1 MCVTHIFGEQHQ
13 PRDLNE
19 ETWRTAM
26 NSRSSA
32 SATSNATGSEPSLK
46 YVQANGVRF
55 AYLEQGNGPL
65 VMFMH
70 GFPDN
75 AWSYRKQLQVFADA
89 GYRAV
94 SPFLRGYAPTEI
106 PADGIFDPIMLGKD
120 LEALIAALSDDGQAC
135 VVGMDWGGTSTFQAL
150 TTAPSAIKA
159 AVVMNTAHPITISSI
174 RRDPESVRSVFHVYY
189 FQMPGA
195 DKAVNIEG
203 LPFVDYLWKLWSPAY
218 RNDEHIR
225 SVKETLSSP
234 GTMTAALKYYGGL
247 TDAGTAGRLPINE
260 MHTPTLTIY
269 GSNDPTAK
277 YSPKEEPLFKG
288 PHKRIVLP
296 DVGHFPH
303 LEHEAEVTGLI
314 MDWFKTHAP
323 A

>member
-1 MCVTHIFGEQHQ
+1 
-13 PRDLNE
+13 
-19 ETWRTAM
+19 M
-26 NSRSSA
+26 NTRSA
-32 SATSNATGSEPSLK
+32 ALPTPDATGSEPALK

-94 SPFLRGYAPTEI
+94 APFLRGYAPTEI
-106 PADGIFDPIMLGKD
+106 PADGMFDPIALGKD

-150 TTAPSAIKA
+150 ATAPSAIKA
-159 AVVMNTAHPITISSI
+159 AVVMNTAHPIAIVKYRQNPGHI
-174 RRDPESVRSVFHVYY
+174 RSVFHVFF
-189 FQMPGA
+189 FQMPGVESL
-195 DKAVNIEG
+195 VNIEG
-203 LPFVDYLWKLWSPAY
+203 LPWVDYLWKLWSPTLK
-218 RNDEHIR
+218 NDEHLR

-234 GTMTAALKYYGGL
+234 GTMAAALKYYGGL
-247 TDAGTAGRLPINE
+247 TDGIRSGLPMNE

-269 GSNDPTAK
+269 GSNDPTAR
-277 YSPKEEPLFKG
+277 YSVKEERFFKG

-303 LEHEAEVTGLI
+303 LEREAEVTGLI

-323 A
+323 D

>member
-1 MCVTHIFGEQHQ
+1 MNT
-13 PRDLNE
+13 RS
-19 ETWRTAM
+19 TA
-26 NSRSSA
+26 SI
-32 SATSNATGSEPSLK
+32 TPKVTGSGPALK
-46 YVQANGVRF
+46 YVQANGLRF

-106 PADGIFDPIMLGKD
+106 PADGVFDPIALGKD
-120 LEALIAALSDDGQAC
+120 LEALIAALSDDGQAR

-150 TTAPSAIKA
+150 ATAPSAIKA
-159 AVVMNTAHPITISSI
+159 AVVMNTAHPITFSSI
-174 RRDPESVRSVFHVYY
+174 RRDPDAVRSLFHFY
-189 FQMPGA
+189 FFQLPGA
-195 DKAVNIEG
+195 DSAVNTEG
-203 LPFVDYLWKLWSPAY
+203 LPFVDYLWKLWSPTFENA
-218 RNDEHIR
+218 EHLR
-225 SVKETLSSP
+225 SIKETLSSP

-247 TDAGTAGRLPINE
+247 FASGFAGRLPMNA

-269 GSNDPTAK
+269 GSNDPTAR
-277 YSPKEEPLFKG
+277 YSVKEEPLFTG

-303 LEHEAEVTGLI
+303 LEREVEVTGLI
-314 MDWFKTHAP
+314 MDWFRTHAP
-323 A
+323 D

>member
-1 MCVTHIFGEQHQ
+1 
-13 PRDLNE
+13 
-19 ETWRTAM
+19 M
-26 NSRSSA
+26 NGRSSA

-55 AYLEQGNGPL
+55 AYLEQGSGPL

-106 PADGIFDPIMLGKD
+106 PADGIFDPIALGKD

-150 TTAPSAIKA
+150 ATAPSAIKA

-174 RRDPESVRSVFHVYY
+174 RRDPESIRSVFHVYY

-225 SVKETLSSP
+225 SVKQTLGSP
-234 GTMTAALKYYGGL
+234 GTMAAALKYYGGL
-247 TDAGTAGRLPINE
+247 TDAAITGRLPINE
-260 MHTPTLTIY
+260 MHMPTLTIY

-277 YSPKEEPLFKG
+277 YSPKEELLFKG
-288 PHKRIVLP
+288 PHQRIVLP

-303 LEHEAEVTGLI
+303 LEREAEVTGLI

>member
-1 MCVTHIFGEQHQ
+1 M
-13 PRDLNE
+13 
-19 ETWRTAM
+19 AM
-26 NSRSSA
+26 NTRSA
-32 SATSNATGSEPSLK
+32 ALTTPNAAGGEPVLK

-106 PADGIFDPIMLGKD
+106 PADGVFDPIALGKD
-120 LEALIAALSDDGQAC
+120 LEALIAALSDDGQAR
-135 VVGMDWGGTSTFQAL
+135 VVGMDWGGTSTLQAL
-150 TTAPSAIKA
+150 ATAPSAIKA
-159 AVVMNTAHPITISSI
+159 AVVMNTAHPITFSSI
-174 RRDPESVRSVFHVYY
+174 RRDPEAVRSIFHFYY

-195 DKAVNIEG
+195 DSAVNIEG
-203 LPFVDYLWKLWSPAY
+203 LPFVDYLWKLWSPTFE
-218 RNDEHIR
+218 NDAHLR
-225 SVKETLSSP
+225 SIKETLSSP

-247 TDAGTAGRLPINE
+247 FNSGRLPMNE

-269 GSNDPTAK
+269 GSNDPTAR
-277 YSPKEEPLFKG
+277 YSVKEEPLFKG

-303 LEHEAEVTGLI
+303 LEREVEVTGLI

-323 A
+323 D

>member
-1 MCVTHIFGEQHQ
+1 M
-13 PRDLNE
+13 
-19 ETWRTAM
+19 AM
-26 NSRSSA
+26 NTRSA
-32 SATSNATGSEPSLK
+32 ALTTPNAAGGEPVLK

-55 AYLEQGNGPL
+55 AYLEQGTGPL

-106 PADGIFDPIMLGKD
+106 PADGVFDPIALGKD
-120 LEALIAALSDDGQAC
+120 LEALIAALSDDGQAR
-135 VVGMDWGGTSTFQAL
+135 VVGMDWGGTSTLQAL
-150 TTAPSAIKA
+150 ATAPSAIKA
-159 AVVMNTAHPITISSI
+159 AVVMNTAHPITFSSI
-174 RRDPESVRSVFHVYY
+174 RRDPDAVRSIFHFYY

-195 DKAVNIEG
+195 DSAVNIEG
-203 LPFVDYLWKLWSPAY
+203 LPFVDYLWKLWSPTFE
-218 RNDEHIR
+218 NDEHLR
-225 SVKETLSSP
+225 SIKETLSSP

-247 TDAGTAGRLPINE
+247 FNSGRLPMNE

-269 GSNDPTAK
+269 GSNDPTAR
-277 YSPKEEPLFKG
+277 YSVKEEPLFKG
-288 PHKRIVLP
+288 PHERIVLP

-303 LEHEAEVTGLI
+303 LEREVEVTGLI

-323 A
+323 D